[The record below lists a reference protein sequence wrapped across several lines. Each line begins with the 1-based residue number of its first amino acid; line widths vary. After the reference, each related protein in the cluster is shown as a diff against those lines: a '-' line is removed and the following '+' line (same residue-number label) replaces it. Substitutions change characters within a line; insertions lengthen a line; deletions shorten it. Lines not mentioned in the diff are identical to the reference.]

1 MSQNPQPNYRT
12 DVPSHPRVVY
22 EGRHLIVVDKEYD
35 LVINCD
41 NPERPSVAKQLEEK
55 FPLLADPNLQHA
67 FRFVNRCGHSHK
79 LFFFSTNTY
88 IFHSSQQLP
97 GLRLWPLKGFLELT

>member
-1 MSQNPQPNYRT
+1 M
-12 DVPSHPRVVY
+12 
-22 EGRHLIVVDKEYD
+22 VVDKEYD

-67 FRFVNRCGHSHK
+67 FRFVN
-79 LFFFSTNTY
+79 
-88 IFHSSQQLP
+88 
-97 GLRLWPLKGFLELT
+97 

>member
-1 MSQNPQPNYRT
+1 M
-12 DVPSHPRVVY
+12 
-22 EGRHLIVVDKEYD
+22 VVDKEYD

-41 NPERPSVAKQLEEK
+41 DPKRPSVAKQLEEK

-79 LFFFSTNTY
+79 LFFQQ
-88 IFHSSQQLP
+88 ILISSIPPSNSLVSVSGP
-97 GLRLWPLKGFLELT
+97 

>member
-41 NPERPSVAKQLEEK
+41 DPERPSVAKQLEEK

-79 LFFFSTNTY
+79 LFFNKY
-88 IFHSSQQLP
+88 LYLP
-97 GLRLWPLKGFLELT
+97 FLPATPWSPSLALEGLS